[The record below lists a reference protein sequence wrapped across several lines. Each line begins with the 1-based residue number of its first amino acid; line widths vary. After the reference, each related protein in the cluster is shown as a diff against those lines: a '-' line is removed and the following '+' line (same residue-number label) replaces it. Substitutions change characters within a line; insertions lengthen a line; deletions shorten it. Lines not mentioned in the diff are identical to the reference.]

1 MRRVEPPIELHPD
14 PDFSC
19 VTLEELIGNGHDEK
33 LQDAAKRFVE
43 RFEKLRPK
51 MDLYRDLRGL

>member
-1 MRRVEPPIELHPD
+1 
-14 PDFSC
+14 
-19 VTLEELIGNGHDEK
+19 LIGNGHDEK